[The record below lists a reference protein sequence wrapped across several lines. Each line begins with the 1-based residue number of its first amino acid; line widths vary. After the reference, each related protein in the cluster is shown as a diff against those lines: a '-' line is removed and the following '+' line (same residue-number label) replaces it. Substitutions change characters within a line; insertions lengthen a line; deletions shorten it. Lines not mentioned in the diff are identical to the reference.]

1 MDSKISP
8 QVADEKKV
16 KAEMPTV
23 DVKKIYD
30 LDEAMDL
37 VKKTSK
43 VKFDASVELH
53 ITLGIDPK
61 KGEQQVRAT
70 VSLPHGTG
78 KEKRIAVFVESGREE
93 EAKAAGAAIYG
104 NDELIKQIASTG
116 ACDFDIAVATPAMMP
131 QLAKVAKV
139 LGPRGL
145 MPNPKTETVTND
157 IAKAVKE
164 LKGGKVTFKNDDT
177 ANLHQVIGKVS
188 FTSDQLKENFN
199 ALFAV
204 LKKSKPSGSKGI
216 FIKSASLASTMGPGI
231 RVKIG

>member
-1 MDSKISP
+1 M
-8 QVADEKKV
+8 ADEKKTKKEV
-16 KAEMPTV
+16 PAV
-23 DVKKIYD
+23 DPKKVYE
-30 LDEAMDL
+30 LDEAVDL
-37 VKKTSK
+37 VKKTSTA
-43 VKFDASVELH
+43 KFDASVELH
-53 ITLGIDPK
+53 IKLGIDPK

-78 KEKRIAVFVESGREE
+78 KEKRIAVFVEPGREE
-93 EAKAAGAAIYG
+93 EAKAAGATIYG
-104 NDELIKQIASTG
+104 NDELIKQISTSG
-116 ACDFDIAVATPAMMP
+116 QCDFDIAVATPAMMP

-188 FTSDQLKENFN
+188 FTADQLKENFN

-204 LKKSKPSGSKGI
+204 LKKSKPSSSKGI

-231 RVKIG
+231 RVKM

>member
-1 MDSKISP
+1 M
-8 QVADEKKV
+8 ADKKN
-16 KAEMPTV
+16 KAEMPAV
-23 DVKKIYD
+23 DAKKVYE
-30 LDEAMDL
+30 LDEAIDL

-43 VKFDASVELH
+43 TKFDASVELH
-53 ITLGIDPK
+53 VKLGIDPK

-78 KEKRIAVFVESGREE
+78 KEKKIAVFIEPGREE

-104 NDELIKQIASTG
+104 NDDLIKQIASSG
-116 ACDFDIAVATPAMMP
+116 VCDFDIAVATPAMMP

-157 IAKAVKE
+157 IAKAVAE

-177 ANLHQVIGKVS
+177 ANVHQVIGKVS
-188 FTSDQLKENFN
+188 FSADQLKANFE
-199 ALFAV
+199 AILAV

-216 FIKSASLASTMGPGI
+216 FLKSASLASTMGPGI
-231 RVKIG
+231 RVKIS

>member
-1 MDSKISP
+1 M
-8 QVADEKKV
+8 ADEKKTKV
-16 KAEMPTV
+16 EMPAV
-23 DVKKIYD
+23 DPKKVYE
-30 LDEAMDL
+30 LAEALDL

-43 VKFDASVELH
+43 AKFDASVELH
-53 ITLGIDPK
+53 IKLGIDPK

-78 KEKRIAVFVESGREE
+78 KEKRIAVFVEPGREE
-93 EAKAAGAAIYG
+93 EAKAAGATLYG

-116 ACDFDIAVATPAMMP
+116 ACDFDIAVATPTMMP
-131 QLAKVAKV
+131 QMAKIAKI

-177 ANLHQVIGKVS
+177 ANMHQVIGKVS
-188 FTSDQLKENFN
+188 FTLDQLTENFN
-199 ALFAV
+199 AIVAV
-204 LKKSKPSGSKGI
+204 LKKSKPSGSKGV

-231 RVKIG
+231 RVKIA